1 MEKLMRNI
9 FVEMDIVQNEYPTTF
24 TVLSLNEQTEDTAQ
38 YVARRFV
45 SDLPEN
51 LSVAEMEKHIN
62 ENVTKA
68 NSYLFDAMYSDAN
81 KLSFCEN
88 CAYEWANL
96 FWGQLFTYNAI
107 LQRFGC
113 EDLRIL
119 KVSKNKSATHFFTE
133 SGVAEFVYDT
143 TLQSVPINET
153 EKRIEEIFYSDLEME
168 AV

>member
-1 MEKLMRNI
+1 MRNI
-9 FVEMDIVQNEYPTTF
+9 CVEMDIVQHEYPTTF
-24 TVLSLNEQTEDTAQ
+24 TMLSLNEQTEDTAQ

-51 LSVAEMEKHIN
+51 LSKFAIEKHIN
-62 ENVTKA
+62 EIITKA
-68 NSYLFDAMYSDAN
+68 HGYLFDAVYSDAN

-107 LQRFGC
+107 LRREG
-113 EDLRIL
+113 EYASLID
-119 KVSKNKSATHFFTE
+119 KVSHNKTRTQFHTGI
-133 SGVAEFVYDT
+133 GVGEFIYDT

-153 EKRIEEIFYSDLEME
+153 EKRIGEIFNSNLEMG

>member
-24 TVLSLNEQTEDTAQ
+24 TVLSLKEQTEDTAQ

-51 LSVAEMEKHIN
+51 LLVAEMGKRIN
-62 ENVTKA
+62 EIITKA
-68 NSYLFDAMYSDAN
+68 LSYLFDAVYSDAN

-107 LQRFGC
+107 LQRYGQYDFLIG
-113 EDLRIL
+113 
-119 KVSKNKSATHFFTE
+119 KVSQDKTKTLFSTE

-153 EKRIEEIFYSDLEME
+153 EKRIEETFYSNFEKE

>member
-1 MEKLMRNI
+1 MRNI
-9 FVEMDIVQNEYPTTF
+9 CVEMDIVQHEYPTTF
-24 TVLSLNEQTEDTAQ
+24 TMLSLNEQTEDTAQ

-51 LSVAEMEKHIN
+51 LSKFAIEKHIN
-62 ENVTKA
+62 EIITKA
-68 NSYLFDAMYSDAN
+68 NSYLFDAVYSDTN

-88 CAYEWANL
+88 CAYEWAHL

-107 LQRFGC
+107 LQRYGC
-113 EDLRIL
+113 DDLRIL
-119 KVSKNKSATHFFTE
+119 KVSQEKTATHFFTE

-153 EKRIEEIFYSDLEME
+153 EKRIEETFYSNLEME
-168 AV
+168 TV